1 MLNNNDINDS
11 IFDIQNDNNFNFF
24 SKFEQDDSF
33 NINPYDDL
41 NVLCQYSSINET
53 IKKLKNKKGLKIISW
68 NIRSLQANFNQFKE
82 LIDLFHSEECFL
94 DIICLTEIWNLK
106 DTDFYNLEHYNF
118 VSKMR
123 RQSTGGGVAYYIKKG
138 FGIKK

>member
-53 IKKLKNKKGLKIISW
+53 IKKLK
-68 NIRSLQANFNQFKE
+68 
-82 LIDLFHSEECFL
+82 
-94 DIICLTEIWNLK
+94 
-106 DTDFYNLEHYNF
+106 
-118 VSKMR
+118 
-123 RQSTGGGVAYYIKKG
+123 IKKPG
-138 FGIKK
+138 